1 MAKKGT
7 GAHDLRLWRRH
18 LDPWEQLAS
27 LFVFFFL
34 ADRQTDMQ
42 RLIVQSE
49 SKIEVGT
56 VEKHHRYTH
65 THTHDVM
72 DWDGGGEN

>member
-7 GAHDLRLWRRH
+7 GAHELRLWRRH

-42 RLIVQSE
+42 RLILQSE
-49 SKIEVGT
+49 SKSEVGT

-65 THTHDVM
+65 DVM
-72 DWDGGGEN
+72 DGDGGDEN